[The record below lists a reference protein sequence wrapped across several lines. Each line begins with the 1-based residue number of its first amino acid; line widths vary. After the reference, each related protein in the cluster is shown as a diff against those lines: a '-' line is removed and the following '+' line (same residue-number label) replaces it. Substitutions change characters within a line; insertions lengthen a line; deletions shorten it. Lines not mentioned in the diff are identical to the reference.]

1 MLLKTLMRKIREK
14 NRQKMSVRLPLSQPA
29 RHIGPGET
37 ILYGLRD
44 RPTTGE
50 ILAVNHA
57 LAQWFSV
64 INQT

>member
-1 MLLKTLMRKIREK
+1 
-14 NRQKMSVRLPLSQPA
+14 MSVRLPLSQPA